1 LIDDDIALAKSL
13 DKKSPFTKSN
23 QFALDFVSPFSY
35 TYDVLS
41 LCYEGPVW
49 RGQLGAQEVV
59 FVISQQ
65 PMPGVSAAAT
75 LTGPSTIKD
84 SPAVE
89 RALSRSKIYL
99 LISWSLLYPEDEE
112 FLDYLRCG
120 EFVGDGR
127 AALDALEVALGADE
141 GERVKEK
148 LASLRKQLALA
159 ESLVAS
165 ECVNWQ
171 LSDLQSEHRRVF
183 SNVITLD
190 CPPYETLFGNDH
202 VFAQS
207 HVMGDISG
215 FYKAF
220 GVEVSKDI
228 HERLDH
234 LSVEFEFMHF
244 LAYKESYSLCHDS
257 PEKTQIVVDAQKK
270 FVKNHI
276 GRWVPLFCRMLSKK
290 AESGLFKL
298 VADMTADWMEFETA
312 YLGVTPQPYTE
323 TDYRP
328 ATFSSPEGQ
337 TYECGAQDQGN
348 ELTMLLNE
356 VGAQSFMDVKEK
368 DRENEEGRPSGTA

>member
-1 LIDDDIALAKSL
+1 M
-13 DKKSPFTKSN
+13 T
-23 QFALDFVSPFSY
+23 
-35 TYDVLS
+35 
-41 LCYEGPVW
+41 
-49 RGQLGAQEVV
+49 
-59 FVISQQ
+59 SQQ
-65 PMPGVSAAAT
+65 PMQGVSASAAAT
-75 LTGPSTIKD
+75 LPSPVSIKD

-89 RALSRSKIYL
+89 RALNRSKIYL
-99 LISWSLLYPEDEE
+99 LVSWSLLYPEDEE

-120 EFVGDGR
+120 EFVEDGR
-127 AALDALEVALGADE
+127 AALDALEVVLGTE
-141 GERVKEK
+141 GGERAKKK
-148 LASLRKQLALA
+148 LTSLRTQLALI
-159 ESLVAS
+159 EDLIAS

-220 GVEVSKDI
+220 GVELSKDI

-244 LAYKESYSLCHDS
+244 LAYKESYSLCHDG

-276 GRWVPLFCRMLSKK
+276 GRWVPLFCRMLTKK
-290 AESGLFKL
+290 ADSGLFKL
-298 VADMTADWMEFETA
+298 VADMTADWMDFETA
-312 YLGVTPQPYTE
+312 FLGVIPQPYTE

-368 DRENEEGRPSGTA
+368 DKESEEGQPSGTA

>member
-1 LIDDDIALAKSL
+1 M
-13 DKKSPFTKSN
+13 T
-23 QFALDFVSPFSY
+23 
-35 TYDVLS
+35 
-41 LCYEGPVW
+41 
-49 RGQLGAQEVV
+49 
-59 FVISQQ
+59 SQQ
-65 PMPGVSAAAT
+65 PMQGVSASAAAT
-75 LTGPSTIKD
+75 LPSPVSMKD

-89 RALSRSKIYL
+89 RALNRSKIYL
-99 LISWSLLYPEDEE
+99 LVSWSLLYPEDEE

-120 EFVGDGR
+120 EFVEDGR
-127 AALDALEVALGADE
+127 AALDALEVALGTE
-141 GERVKEK
+141 GGERAKRK
-148 LASLRKQLALA
+148 LTSLRTQLALI
-159 ESLVAS
+159 EDLIAS

-220 GVEVSKDI
+220 GVELSKDI

-244 LAYKESYSLCHDS
+244 LAYKESYSLCHDG

-276 GRWVPLFCRMLSKK
+276 GRWVPLFCRMLTKK
-290 AESGLFKL
+290 ADSGLFKL
-298 VADMTADWMEFETA
+298 VADMTADWMDFETA
-312 YLGVTPQPYTE
+312 FLGVIPQPYTE

-368 DRENEEGRPSGTA
+368 DKESEEGQPSGTA

>member
-1 LIDDDIALAKSL
+1 M
-13 DKKSPFTKSN
+13 T
-23 QFALDFVSPFSY
+23 
-35 TYDVLS
+35 
-41 LCYEGPVW
+41 
-49 RGQLGAQEVV
+49 
-59 FVISQQ
+59 SQQ
-65 PMPGVSAAAT
+65 PMQEVSASVPAA
-75 LTGPSTIKD
+75 LSPSSTIKD

-89 RALSRSKIYL
+89 RALNRSKIYL

-120 EFVGDGR
+120 EFVDDGR
-127 AALDALEVALGADE
+127 TALDALEAALGSE
-141 GERVKEK
+141 GSERAKGK
-148 LASLRKQLALA
+148 LGSLKKQLARV
-159 ESLVAS
+159 ESLIAS

-220 GVEVSKDI
+220 GVELSKDI

-244 LAYKESYSLCHDS
+244 LAYKESYSRCHDGV
-257 PEKTQIVVDAQKK
+257 EKTQIVVDAQKK

-276 GRWVPLFCRMLSKK
+276 GRWVPLFCRMLTKK
-290 AESGLFKL
+290 ADSGLFKL
-298 VADMTADWMEFETA
+298 VADMTADWMDFETA
-312 YLGVTPQPYTE
+312 FLGVAPQPYNE

-348 ELTMLLNE
+348 ELSMLLNE
-356 VGAQSFMDVKEK
+356 VGAQSFMEVKEK
-368 DRENEEGRPSGTA
+368 DKGSEEEGPSGTA

>member
-1 LIDDDIALAKSL
+1 M
-13 DKKSPFTKSN
+13 T
-23 QFALDFVSPFSY
+23 
-35 TYDVLS
+35 
-41 LCYEGPVW
+41 
-49 RGQLGAQEVV
+49 
-59 FVISQQ
+59 SQQ
-65 PMPGVSAAAT
+65 PMLGVSASATAT
-75 LTGPSTIKD
+75 LPNPSTIKD

-89 RALSRSKIYL
+89 RALNRSKIYL

-120 EFVGDGR
+120 EFVEDGR
-127 AALDALEVALGADE
+127 AALSALEVALGTDDGVRA
-141 GERVKEK
+141 KEK
-148 LASLRKQLALA
+148 LGALKQQFDQV
-159 ESLVAS
+159 ESLIAS

-220 GVEVSKDI
+220 GVELSKDI

-244 LAYKESYSLCHDS
+244 LAYKESYSRCHDG

-276 GRWVPLFCRMLSKK
+276 GRWVPLFCRMLTKK
-290 AESGLFKL
+290 ADSGLFKL
-298 VADMTADWMEFETA
+298 VADMTAEWMEFEA
-312 YLGVTPQPYTE
+312 AFLSVAPQPYTE

-328 ATFSSPEGQ
+328 ATFNSPEGQ

-348 ELTMLLNE
+348 ELTVLLNE

-368 DRENEEGRPSGTA
+368 DKGHEEGGPSGTA